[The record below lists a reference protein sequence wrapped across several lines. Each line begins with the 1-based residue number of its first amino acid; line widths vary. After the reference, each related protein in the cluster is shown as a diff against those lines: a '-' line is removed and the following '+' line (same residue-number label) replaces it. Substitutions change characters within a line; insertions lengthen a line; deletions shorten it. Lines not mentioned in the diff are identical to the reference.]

1 MLSRA
6 PGPIPSR
13 LGRWIPSTRCP
24 ASQPYAACCTLGFRA
39 ALTRDLRVCLF
50 APSAVS
56 VVLCP
61 VVVLP
66 FVSLRLS
73 SVSSVLRDCQT
84 MVLCQACGLSWNR
97 ARPWRRTP
105 ALCQQMACYHDTA
118 SASRGLCR
126 RCMVA
131 AGICTA
137 SGTGGNSLSAAPPS
151 CCPGTASLAGAAL
164 LSHCFTALARRCAFS
179 GPGPAACTT
188 AALTPP
194 LCYFNLSL

>member
-1 MLSRA
+1 MCVCSLH
-6 PGPIPSR
+6 
-13 LGRWIPSTRCP
+13 LQCP
-24 ASQPYAACCTLGFRA
+24 LCC
-39 ALTRDLRVCLF
+39 V
-50 APSAVS
+50 
-56 VVLCP
+56 
-61 VVVLP
+61 
-66 FVSLRLS
+66 LS
-73 SVSSVLRDCQT
+73 SCCL
-84 MVLCQACGLSWNR
+84 LCLCGSLLCLLCCVTVRRWCCVRLVDSPGIGHG
-97 ARPWRRTP
+97 PWRRTP

-137 SGTGGNSLSAAPPS
+137 LGTGGNSLSAAPPS

-164 LSHCFTALARRCAFS
+164 LSHCFTDLPRRCAFS

>member
-1 MLSRA
+1 M
-6 PGPIPSR
+6 
-13 LGRWIPSTRCP
+13 
-24 ASQPYAACCTLGFRA
+24 
-39 ALTRDLRVCLF
+39 CLF

-61 VVVLP
+61 AVVLLLCLCG
-66 FVSLRLS
+66 FLS
-73 SVSSVLRDCQT
+73 VPSVLRDCQT

-97 ARPWRRTP
+97 VPGDAPCTVPTDGVLPRHCICITWP
-105 ALCQQMACYHDTA
+105 
-118 SASRGLCR
+118 LCR

-131 AGICTA
+131 AGICIA
-137 SGTGGNSLSAAPPS
+137 SGTGGNSLSAAPLRVSAVPGQHPLPVQHF
-151 CCPGTASLAGAAL
+151 CPIASLRWPGGAP
-164 LSHCFTALARRCAFS
+164 SS